1 MLTHIMVKQT
11 TMKKLLLS
19 LLLSFMT
26 FTTHAQSTLLGDVN
40 NDGKV
45 TVTDAMMVVD
55 IIMHGYKY
63 FSVDPTTV
71 SLPVGGTATMEISGG
86 YDSYEVISSNTAIA
100 EASLSGTTITLTAIA
115 SGEAKVI
122 VKDVQTLRY
131 IEIPVTVEYASLQL
145 SSNELILNAGNQGS
159 LAITSGSGSYSVQ
172 SSDANVAIASLN
184 ANLVIIT
191 AVAVGTATITITDR
205 QSGESATIE
214 VIVNMVSDDE
224 AVNLD
229 HDLRVFIMGNSY
241 TLDVTAYLEDLIRA
255 ANINLD
261 QLGIYAGIFNG
272 GQLADWVSRYNS
284 DVTLQ
289 KMAGNIIMNET
300 GSVKE
305 LLNQEWDLIVLLQ
318 ASNVSYDWST
328 FEKSLPEL
336 LSIIHENCIN
346 KDVKIAYQ
354 IPWGHTED
362 TAPQELAGNIECTQK
377 LMEEFEITDIIPI
390 GTAVQNAR
398 NTSLNTPLYLT
409 RDNWHLCMGVGR
421 YLAAC
426 TFFESVITPISHI
439 SVLGNTAIHQL
450 TDDEKYKYNGS
461 VAVDETNRLLCQLC
475 ALNAVKFPFVVTI
488 PDN

>member
-1 MLTHIMVKQT
+1 
-11 TMKKLLLS
+11 MKKLFISILLS
-19 LLLSFMT
+19 LMA

-40 NDGKV
+40 SDGKV

-55 IIMHGYKY
+55 IIMHGYKS

-115 SGEAKVI
+115 CGEAKVI

-131 IEIPVTVEYASLQL
+131 IEIPVKV
-145 SSNELILNAGNQGS
+145 
-159 LAITSGSGSYSVQ
+159 V
-172 SSDANVAIASLN
+172 
-184 ANLVIIT
+184 
-191 AVAVGTATITITDR
+191 
-205 QSGESATIE
+205 
-214 VIVNMVSDDE
+214 
-224 AVNLD
+224 VNLD

-241 TLDVTAYLEDLIRA
+241 TPDATAYLEDLIRA

-272 GQLADWVSRYNS
+272 GQLADWVSRYNYGS
-284 DVTLQ
+284 EVTLQ
-289 KMAGNIIMNET
+289 KMAGNIIMNEK
-300 GSVKE
+300 GSVKD

-328 FEKSLPEL
+328 FEQSLPEL

-362 TAPQELAGNIECTQK
+362 TAPEELAGNIECTQK
-377 LMEEFEITDIIPI
+377 LMEEYEITNIIPI
-390 GTAVQNAR
+390 GTAIQNAR

-439 SVLGNTAIHQL
+439 SVLGNTAIHPL
-450 TDDEKYKYNGS
+450 TDDERYHYNGS

>member
-1 MLTHIMVKQT
+1 MVKKT

-26 FTTHAQSTLLGDVN
+26 FTTHAQNTLLGDVN

-86 YDSYEVISSNTAIA
+86 NDSYEVISSNTAIA

-131 IEIPVTVEYASLQL
+131 IEIPVTV
-145 SSNELILNAGNQGS
+145 
-159 LAITSGSGSYSVQ
+159 
-172 SSDANVAIASLN
+172 
-184 ANLVIIT
+184 
-191 AVAVGTATITITDR
+191 
-205 QSGESATIE
+205 
-214 VIVNMVSDDE
+214 VSDDE
-224 AVNLD
+224 TVNLD

-272 GQLADWVSRYNS
+272 GQLADWVSRYNYGS

-289 KMAGNIIMNET
+289 KMAGNIIMNEK

-377 LMEEFEITDIIPI
+377 LMEEYKITDIIPI

-475 ALNAVKFPFVVTI
+475 ALDAVKFPFVVTV

>member
-1 MLTHIMVKQT
+1 MLTHIMVKKT

-26 FTTHAQSTLLGDVN
+26 FTTHAQNTLLGDVN

-86 YDSYEVISSNTAIA
+86 NDSYEVISSNTAIA

-131 IEIPVTVEYASLQL
+131 IEIPVTV
-145 SSNELILNAGNQGS
+145 
-159 LAITSGSGSYSVQ
+159 
-172 SSDANVAIASLN
+172 
-184 ANLVIIT
+184 
-191 AVAVGTATITITDR
+191 
-205 QSGESATIE
+205 
-214 VIVNMVSDDE
+214 VSDDE
-224 AVNLD
+224 TVNLD

-272 GQLADWVSRYNS
+272 GQLADWVSRYNYGS

-289 KMAGNIIMNET
+289 KMAGNIIMNEK

-377 LMEEFEITDIIPI
+377 LMEEYKITDIIPI

-475 ALNAVKFPFVVTI
+475 ALDAVKFPFVVTV

>member
-1 MLTHIMVKQT
+1 
-11 TMKKLLLS
+11 MKKLLLS

-131 IEIPVTVEYASLQL
+131 IEIPVTV
-145 SSNELILNAGNQGS
+145 
-159 LAITSGSGSYSVQ
+159 
-172 SSDANVAIASLN
+172 
-184 ANLVIIT
+184 
-191 AVAVGTATITITDR
+191 
-205 QSGESATIE
+205 
-214 VIVNMVSDDE
+214 VSDDE

-272 GQLADWVSRYNS
+272 GQLADWVSRYNYGS

-289 KMAGNIIMNET
+289 KMAGNIIMNEK
-300 GSVKE
+300 GSIKE

-475 ALNAVKFPFVVTI
+475 AINAVKFPFVVTI

>member
-1 MLTHIMVKQT
+1 MLTHIMVKKT

-71 SLPVGGTATMEISGG
+71 SLSVGGTATLEISGG

-145 SSNELILNAGNQGS
+145 SSYELILYAGYQGS

-172 SSDANVAIASLN
+172 SSDSNVAIASLN

-191 AVAVGTATITITDR
+191 AVAEGTTTITITDR

-214 VIVNMVSDDE
+214 VIVNVVSDDE
-224 AVNLD
+224 TVNLD

-272 GQLADWVSRYNS
+272 GQLAD
-284 DVTLQ
+284 
-289 KMAGNIIMNET
+289 
-300 GSVKE
+300 
-305 LLNQEWDLIVLLQ
+305 
-318 ASNVSYDWST
+318 
-328 FEKSLPEL
+328 
-336 LSIIHENCIN
+336 
-346 KDVKIAYQ
+346 
-354 IPWGHTED
+354 
-362 TAPQELAGNIECTQK
+362 
-377 LMEEFEITDIIPI
+377 
-390 GTAVQNAR
+390 
-398 NTSLNTPLYLT
+398 
-409 RDNWHLCMGVGR
+409 
-421 YLAAC
+421 
-426 TFFESVITPISHI
+426 
-439 SVLGNTAIHQL
+439 
-450 TDDEKYKYNGS
+450 
-461 VAVDETNRLLCQLC
+461 
-475 ALNAVKFPFVVTI
+475 
-488 PDN
+488 

>member
-71 SLPVGGTATMEISGG
+71 SLAVGCTATVEISGG

-100 EASLSGTTITLTAIA
+100 EASLNGTTITLTAIA

-131 IEIPVTVEYASLQL
+131 IEIPVTV
-145 SSNELILNAGNQGS
+145 
-159 LAITSGSGSYSVQ
+159 
-172 SSDANVAIASLN
+172 
-184 ANLVIIT
+184 
-191 AVAVGTATITITDR
+191 
-205 QSGESATIE
+205 
-214 VIVNMVSDDE
+214 VSDDE

-272 GQLADWVSRYNS
+272 GQLADWVSRYNYGS

-475 ALNAVKFPFVVTI
+475 ALNAVKFPFVVTV

>member
-1 MLTHIMVKQT
+1 
-11 TMKKLLLS
+11 MKKLLLS

-131 IEIPVTVEYASLQL
+131 IEIPVTV
-145 SSNELILNAGNQGS
+145 
-159 LAITSGSGSYSVQ
+159 
-172 SSDANVAIASLN
+172 
-184 ANLVIIT
+184 
-191 AVAVGTATITITDR
+191 
-205 QSGESATIE
+205 
-214 VIVNMVSDDE
+214 VSDDE

-272 GQLADWVSRYNS
+272 GQLADWVSRYNYGS

-336 LSIIHENCIN
+336 LTIIHENCIN
-346 KDVKIAYQ
+346 EDVKIAYQ

-377 LMEEFEITDIIPI
+377 LMEEYEITDIIPI

-475 ALNAVKFPFVVTI
+475 AINAVKFPFVVTI

>member
-1 MLTHIMVKQT
+1 MA
-11 TMKKLLLS
+11 
-19 LLLSFMT
+19 
-26 FTTHAQSTLLGDVN
+26 FTTHAQGTMLGDVN

-131 IEIPVTVEYASLQL
+131 IEIPVTV
-145 SSNELILNAGNQGS
+145 
-159 LAITSGSGSYSVQ
+159 V
-172 SSDANVAIASLN
+172 
-184 ANLVIIT
+184 
-191 AVAVGTATITITDR
+191 
-205 QSGESATIE
+205 
-214 VIVNMVSDDE
+214 
-224 AVNLD
+224 VNLD

-272 GQLADWVSRYNS
+272 GQLADWVSRYNYGS

-289 KMAGNIIMNET
+289 KIAGNIIMNET

-439 SVLGNTAIHQL
+439 SVLGNTAIYQL

-475 ALNAVKFPFVVTI
+475 ALNAVKFPFVVTV

>member
-1 MLTHIMVKQT
+1 
-11 TMKKLLLS
+11 MKKLLLS

-131 IEIPVTVEYASLQL
+131 IEIPVKV
-145 SSNELILNAGNQGS
+145 
-159 LAITSGSGSYSVQ
+159 V
-172 SSDANVAIASLN
+172 
-184 ANLVIIT
+184 
-191 AVAVGTATITITDR
+191 
-205 QSGESATIE
+205 
-214 VIVNMVSDDE
+214 
-224 AVNLD
+224 VNLD

-241 TLDVTAYLEDLIRA
+241 TLDVAAYLEDLIRA

-272 GQLADWVSRYNS
+272 GQLADWVSRYNYGS

-289 KMAGNIIMNET
+289 KMAGNIIMNEK

-377 LMEEFEITDIIPI
+377 LMEEYEITDIIPI
-390 GTAVQNAR
+390 GTTVQNAR

>member
-1 MLTHIMVKQT
+1 MA
-11 TMKKLLLS
+11 
-19 LLLSFMT
+19 

-40 NDGKV
+40 SDGKV

-55 IIMHGYKY
+55 IIMHGYKS

-115 SGEAKVI
+115 CGEAKVI

-131 IEIPVTVEYASLQL
+131 IEIPVKV
-145 SSNELILNAGNQGS
+145 
-159 LAITSGSGSYSVQ
+159 V
-172 SSDANVAIASLN
+172 
-184 ANLVIIT
+184 
-191 AVAVGTATITITDR
+191 
-205 QSGESATIE
+205 
-214 VIVNMVSDDE
+214 
-224 AVNLD
+224 VNLD

-241 TLDVTAYLEDLIRA
+241 TPDATAYLEDLIRA

-272 GQLADWVSRYNS
+272 GQLADWVSRYNYGS
-284 DVTLQ
+284 EVTLQ
-289 KMAGNIIMNET
+289 KMAGNIIMNEK
-300 GSVKE
+300 GSVKD

-328 FEKSLPEL
+328 FEQSLPEL

-362 TAPQELAGNIECTQK
+362 TAPEELAGNIECTQK
-377 LMEEFEITDIIPI
+377 LMEEYEITDIIPI
-390 GTAVQNAR
+390 GTAIQNAR

>member
-71 SLPVGGTATMEISGG
+71 SLAVGCTATVEISGG

-100 EASLSGTTITLTAIA
+100 EASLNGTTITLTAIA

-131 IEIPVTVEYASLQL
+131 IEIPVTV
-145 SSNELILNAGNQGS
+145 
-159 LAITSGSGSYSVQ
+159 
-172 SSDANVAIASLN
+172 
-184 ANLVIIT
+184 
-191 AVAVGTATITITDR
+191 
-205 QSGESATIE
+205 
-214 VIVNMVSDDE
+214 VSDDE

-272 GQLADWVSRYNS
+272 GQLADWVSRYNYGS

-461 VAVDETNRLLCQLC
+461 VAVDET
-475 ALNAVKFPFVVTI
+475 
-488 PDN
+488 